1 MVSRPWSAKAP
12 DAEIAIVM
20 SDQTCLTLSDLPR
33 SLRMKAA
40 IVLRRCLLVVA
51 FLVPVAARAQVDE
64 SRTLAFQGVERRYF
78 HHQPP
83 TAAAPGSR
91 RSSSPCTG

>member
-40 IVLRRCLLVVA
+40 IVLRRY
-51 FLVPVAARAQVDE
+51 FL
-64 SRTLAFQGVERRYF
+64 
-78 HHQPP
+78 HQPP
-83 TAAAPGSR
+83 TAAAPGPR
-91 RSSSPCTG
+91 RWSSPCTG